1 MGDFECVSLSMLP
14 ILRQE
19 RGKNVE
25 LNPYKIIDYKYSI
38 SPKRDISDEYVWT
51 FSQLALSSFLF
62 YAVIWETYCDSCE
75 NMCWYLFQ

>member
-38 SPKRDISDEYVWT
+38 SPKRDISDEYV
-51 FSQLALSSFLF
+51 
-62 YAVIWETYCDSCE
+62 
-75 NMCWYLFQ
+75 